1 MGFQDEWA
9 KLTDVQ
15 RQAVEHIDG
24 PMLVLAGP
32 GSGKTR
38 VVTHRIANL
47 IRHGVH
53 PSSILAMTFT
63 NKAADEMKERVERL
77 APGNPVWIGTFHR
90 FCSRLLRR
98 YASYVGLD
106 ANFTIYDTDD
116 SRRAL
121 KQAIEPLKL
130 PLTLTTPDRLAHQI
144 SSLKNRLI
152 SADNY
157 EPRYGSDLGPILAD
171 VYPAYQKRL
180 LEANA
185 VDFDDLLMHVAKM
198 LQLNPELRAL
208 LDERYAYI
216 LVDEYQDTNVAQYA
230 IVRGLSI
237 DHPNLAVTGDPDQS
251 IYGWRGA
258 TLKNILNFEHDY
270 PSVRVV
276 RLEQNYRSTPNI
288 LSVADA
294 LIRNNRHRKH
304 KELFTD
310 NPPGAPVRLVT
321 YPSGADEAKEI
332 VQQIV
337 QQTRL
342 HGRRL
347 SDIAIFFRTNALSRT
362 IEYSLR
368 DAGLPYQ
375 IVNGLEFYQR
385 KEVKDVLAYLHVIH
399 NPRND
404 VALARIINVPPRRI
418 GATSLKRLM
427 EFAYDQGLS
436 LLEAA
441 RLADRITSLGKPA
454 RQAIRAFA
462 TLMDRLSEP
471 TSRVLDQMRRVV
483 DETGYLDD
491 LKQSQLPED
500 VDRVANVEELLSA
513 ADEFDDRYEEGDV
526 LSAFLE
532 HVALVSDVDAWER
545 TDKVTL
551 MTLHAAKGLEFPV
564 VYIVAVE
571 QGILPHERSTQSDDQ
586 LEEERRL
593 LFVGITRAKEELQL
607 SWAETRNHQGGV
619 RRCVPS
625 MFLLELPRGEMEQ
638 NRSLYGLGIDDED
651 SSMSDYC
658 FDELPDDDVC
668 DVDSNDHDF
677 EHVQDNANESTGH
690 EHSEAAD
697 DLYAQEMHEHFCED
711 PDDLTR
717 RPNHLAAKKAN
728 VRTFRTASEML
739 PAHADEAELGDQ
751 PARPAPRPLEPSG
764 VDPAT
769 FRVGMTV
776 VHPEYGPGKVMELSG
791 SGKSRVGKINF
802 ATVGAKTFVL
812 AMSPVRPVAS
822 KG

>member
-77 APGNPVWIGTFHR
+77 APGHPVWIGTFHR

-106 ANFTIYDTDD
+106 ANFTIFDTDD

-121 KQAIEPLKL
+121 KQVIEVLKL
-130 PLTLTTPDRLAHQI
+130 PLTMTTPDRLAHQI

-152 SADNY
+152 SAEDY
-157 EPRYGSDLGPILAD
+157 EPRFGSDLGPILAD

-185 VDFDDLLMHVAKM
+185 VDFDDLLMHVARM
-198 LQLNPELRAL
+198 LQMNPELRAQ

-288 LSVADA
+288 LAVADA

-304 KELFTD
+304 KELFTS
-310 NPPGAPVRLVT
+310 NPSGAPVRLVT
-321 YPSGADEAKEI
+321 YPSGADEANDI
-332 VQQIV
+332 VRQIV
-337 QQTRL
+337 QQHRT

-347 SDIAIFFRTNALSRT
+347 SDVAIFFRTNALSRT
-362 IEYSLR
+362 VEYSLR

-385 KEVKDVLAYLHVIH
+385 KEVKDILAYLHVIH

-404 VALARIINVPPRRI
+404 VALARIINVPARRI
-418 GATSLKRLM
+418 GSTSLKRLM
-427 EFAYDQGLS
+427 EFAYDQGMS

-441 RLADRITSLGKPA
+441 RLADKITSLGKPA

-471 TSRVLDQMRRVV
+471 SSSVLDQMRRVV
-483 DETGYLDD
+483 EETGYLEE
-491 LKQSQLPED
+491 LEHSQLPED
-500 VDRVANVEELLSA
+500 QDRVANVEELLA
-513 ADEFDDRYEEGDV
+513 AAGEFDDRYEEGDV

-532 HVALVSDVDAWER
+532 HVALVSDVDAWEQ

-571 QGILPHERSTQSDDQ
+571 QGILPHERSTQSDEQ

-607 SWAETRNHQGGV
+607 SWSEARNHQGGV

-625 MFLLELPRGEMEQ
+625 MFLLELPRGDMEL
-638 NRSLYGLGIDDED
+638 NRSLYGLGVDADD
-651 SSMSDYC
+651 SDLSDH
-658 FDELPDDDVC
+658 FVDDLHDDD
-668 DVDSNDHDF
+668 DAAWATDDDH
-677 EHVQDNANESTGH
+677 V
-690 EHSEAAD
+690 EAAD
-697 DLYAQEMHEHFCED
+697 DLYAQEMHEHFCDD
-711 PDDLTR
+711 PDDAML
-717 RPNHLAAKKAN
+717 RPNHLAAKKSN
-728 VRTFRTASEML
+728 TRTFRTASEML
-739 PAHADEAELGDQ
+739 SGSTQKDMMSKNSPSDDAAEVPAK
-751 PARPAPRPLEPSG
+751 PVPRPLDPSG

-776 VHPEYGPGKVMELSG
+776 IHPEYGPGKVLDLSG

-812 AMSPVRPVAS
+812 SMSPVRPA
-822 KG
+822 GGG